1 LCSNRSNLTGK
12 LPEGGARES
21 RLKLR
26 VEIKKLHQNYCQSRG
41 AQKNE
46 QIFVRVFQ
54 ATRSGGTRPVSQH
67 NPGPL
72 AERAFWRARHVG
84 QGDRG
89 HGHPGQ
95 PNLRPL
101 SQLAF
106 H

>member
-1 LCSNRSNLTGK
+1 MSN
-12 LPEGGARES
+12 
-21 RLKLR
+21 
-26 VEIKKLHQNYCQSRG
+26 
-41 AQKNE
+41 
-46 QIFVRVFQ
+46 FVCVFQ
-54 ATRSGGTRPVSQH
+54 ATRSGGARPVSQH

-72 AERAFWRARHVG
+72 AERALWRARHVG

-106 H
+106 HKTVSFIMMGKVLPSNFMIILLLSP